1 MGGIVECV
9 IRKIAVVQCACSRR
23 RLDLCRD
30 TLGLTDS
37 WLQFFAE
44 TGASHLMAAPDKT
57 GDAHIGLCSKGRNFD
72 GYVITE
78 MNFKFKTDENKPS
91 ARPKDKP
98 GAAAAGRFRS
108 R

>member
-23 RLDLCRD
+23 RLDLSRD

-44 TGASHLMAAPDKT
+44 TGTSHLMAAPVKT
-57 GDAHIGLCSKGRNFD
+57 GDVQIGSCSKGRNFD
-72 GYVITE
+72 GYVIAE
-78 MNFKFKTDENKPS
+78 INFKFKSDENKPS
-91 ARPKDKP
+91 A
-98 GAAAAGRFRS
+98 AAQESWHQCQEARQVP
-108 R
+108 